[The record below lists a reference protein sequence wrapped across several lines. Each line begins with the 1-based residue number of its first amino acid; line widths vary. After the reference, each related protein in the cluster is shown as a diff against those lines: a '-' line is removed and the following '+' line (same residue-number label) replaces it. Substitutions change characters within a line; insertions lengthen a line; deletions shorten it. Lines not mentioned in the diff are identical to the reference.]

1 MSTKEWESMLP
12 FGELRR
18 EMDRLLD
25 SFVGGIGKVRPFRS
39 SPSPRLNLWE
49 DDSSFVVEAE
59 VPGLIMDDL
68 DVQVVGDELIV
79 KGRWPDKGEDEI
91 CYHVQERHTGEFSR
105 TLSFPKEVQ
114 PDKVEASMKN
124 GLLTVTLP
132 KTSVARVRKINVRGE
147 SA

>member
-39 SPSPRLNLWE
+39 ADPRLNMWE
-49 DDSSFVVEAE
+49 DDLSFVVEAE
-59 VPGLIMDDL
+59 VPGLVMDDL
-68 DVQVVGDELIV
+68 DVQVVGDELVV
-79 KGRWPDKGEDEI
+79 KGRWSDKGEDDR
-91 CYHVQERHTGEFSR
+91 CYHVHERHKGEFSR

-114 PDKVEASMKN
+114 ADKVEASMKN

-147 SA
+147 ST